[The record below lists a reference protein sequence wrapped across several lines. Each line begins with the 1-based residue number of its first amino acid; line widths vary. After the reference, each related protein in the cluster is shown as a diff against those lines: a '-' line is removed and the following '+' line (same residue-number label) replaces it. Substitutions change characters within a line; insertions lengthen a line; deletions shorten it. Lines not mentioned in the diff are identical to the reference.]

1 LITRITRKGAMRLGL
16 SVPMMRIV
24 VDTGLRVWLRG
35 LLDGRVF
42 RVRKMGRKTHTDTVS
57 GRA

>member
-1 LITRITRKGAMRLGL
+1 MRLGL